1 MNTKLTLNVDKQ
13 IIERAK
19 AYASSGK
26 ISLSRLVENYLSAI
40 SGDAS
45 DRLDISPLT
54 KELSTIVKM
63 KKKKIDC
70 KKAKEE
76 YLLKQFLEVPLYFDS

>member
-1 MNTKLTLNVDKQ
+1 MNTKLTLNVDKK

-19 AYASSGK
+19 AYASSRK

-40 SGDAS
+40 SGDAA

-63 KKKKIDC
+63 KKKIDC

-76 YLLKQFLEVPLYFDS
+76 YLIAKYLK